1 MRIGLVFGGDTTESD
16 ISKLSAENVRGA
28 FQKLKYEFVNIEFDK
43 NISAKIQD
51 ANVDVIFNAM
61 HGQYGEDGCLQG
73 LLNVMQIPYT
83 HSGVLSSA
91 IGMNK
96 VISNRIFRDLG
107 INTVRGFVTTK
118 QDLHNDTWKETFKN
132 SEICDCKE
140 IFVKPVCDGS
150 SRDTFLI
157 HNVDEYSF
165 RQTQFITACKQFLI
179 EERIIG
185 NEIQVAVV
193 NNKAIGMLEVVP
205 NAEKSE
211 FYDYTAKYTKNGAVH
226 KQVEESEEIKNK
238 LLTYAENIHNTLG
251 LNCISRS
258 EFILTKD
265 KKIYALEVNTHPGL
279 TDLSIVPEIAMG
291 AGISYEDLIDFLLKS
306 AKFGQ

>member
-1 MRIGLVFGGDTTESD
+1 MRIGLVFGGDTTEGD
-16 ISKLSAENVRGA
+16 ISKLSAENIRGA
-28 FQKLKYEFVNIEFDK
+28 LQKLKYEFINIEFDK
-43 NISAKIQD
+43 NISTKIQD
-51 ANVDVIFNAM
+51 ANIDVIFNAM

-73 LLNVMQIPYT
+73 LLNIMQIPYT
-83 HSGVLSSA
+83 HSGVLGSA
-91 IGMNK
+91 LGMNK
-96 VISNRIFRDLG
+96 VISNRIFKNLG
-107 INTVRGFVTTK
+107 INTIRGFVTTK
-118 QDLHNDTWKETFKN
+118 QDLHNDKWKEIFKN
-132 SEICDCKE
+132 SEIRDCKE

-157 HNVDEYSF
+157 HNINECSF
-165 RQTQFITACKQFLI
+165 CQTQFATVCKQFLI

-185 NEIQVAVV
+185 KEIQVAVI
-193 NNKAIGMLEVVP
+193 NNEAIGMLEVIP

-238 LLTYAENIHNTLG
+238 LLTYAENIHNALG

-258 EFILTKD
+258 EFILTED

-279 TDLSIVPEIAMG
+279 TELSIVPEIAMK
-291 AGISYEDLIDFLLKS
+291 AGISYEDLVDLLLKS
-306 AKFGQ
+306 AKFEQ